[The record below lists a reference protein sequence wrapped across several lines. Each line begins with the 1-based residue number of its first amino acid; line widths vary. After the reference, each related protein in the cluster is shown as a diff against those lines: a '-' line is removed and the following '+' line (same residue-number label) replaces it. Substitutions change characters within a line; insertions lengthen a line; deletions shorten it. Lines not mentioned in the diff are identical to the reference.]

1 LALTGWLLDIGA
13 LKSVLPGGATMKP
26 NTAACFIL
34 SGLSLWLLRAGPG
47 QSNGVNPRRKFM
59 AQVCAGVV
67 ALVGLLTL
75 GEYWLKINFGLDEL
89 LFRQALVAT
98 QIPNPGRM
106 SPATAADFV
115 LLGLALVV
123 LDVEFPR
130 GHRSAQYLALVTVG
144 VGLIALLGYN
154 YSVQALYQIYPYSSM
169 ALHTSLLFITLGL
182 GALFARPDRGL
193 MATITSEQGGGLMA
207 RRILPLA
214 IGLPLIMGWLRLAG
228 ERAGLYKTEFGTALL
243 TAANIVIF
251 ATVIW
256 WSARSLNRT
265 DVERRR
271 AAEDLEF
278 ANEMLR
284 VEIGERHAAQEALA
298 ATNLELESKVAE
310 RTIELAEAKER
321 AESSDRLKSDFLA
334 SMSHELRTPLNAI
347 IGFTGTLLMKLPGP
361 LTTDQEK
368 QLRTVQSSAKHLLA
382 LINDI
387 LDVAKIEAG
396 KIELQLEP
404 IACQSVI
411 EEVATALQPAAERK
425 GLKFEVNLPPAEV
438 VVQAD
443 RRALSQILINLTN
456 NAIKF
461 TEQGSVCLELS
472 QRRSNGRTLTEISV
486 SDTGVGIR
494 PEDQT
499 KLFKA
504 FIQVSSGIRRRSE
517 GTGLGLHLS
526 QKLAEL
532 LGGQITFQSEF
543 GKGSRFSLIL

>member
-1 LALTGWLLDIGA
+1 
-13 LKSVLPGGATMKP
+13 
-26 NTAACFIL
+26 
-34 SGLSLWLLRAGPG
+34 
-47 QSNGVNPRRKFM
+47 
-59 AQVCAGVV
+59 
-67 ALVGLLTL
+67 L

-347 IGFTGTLLMKLPGP
+347 IGFTGTLL
-361 LTTDQEK
+361 
-368 QLRTVQSSAKHLLA
+368 RRSASA
-382 LINDI
+382 
-387 LDVAKIEAG
+387 V
-396 KIELQLEP
+396 P
-404 IACQSVI
+404 VVS
-411 EEVATALQPAAERK
+411 TAAEY
-425 GLKFEVNLPPAEV
+425 
-438 VVQAD
+438 
-443 RRALSQILINLTN
+443 
-456 NAIKF
+456 
-461 TEQGSVCLELS
+461 
-472 QRRSNGRTLTEISV
+472 
-486 SDTGVGIR
+486 
-494 PEDQT
+494 
-499 KLFKA
+499 
-504 FIQVSSGIRRRSE
+504 
-517 GTGLGLHLS
+517 
-526 QKLAEL
+526 
-532 LGGQITFQSEF
+532 
-543 GKGSRFSLIL
+543 

>member
-1 LALTGWLLDIGA
+1 
-13 LKSVLPGGATMKP
+13 
-26 NTAACFIL
+26 
-34 SGLSLWLLRAGPG
+34 
-47 QSNGVNPRRKFM
+47 
-59 AQVCAGVV
+59 
-67 ALVGLLTL
+67 
-75 GEYWLKINFGLDEL
+75 
-89 LFRQALVAT
+89 
-98 QIPNPGRM
+98 
-106 SPATAADFV
+106 
-115 LLGLALVV
+115 
-123 LDVEFPR
+123 
-130 GHRSAQYLALVTVG
+130 
-144 VGLIALLGYN
+144 
-154 YSVQALYQIYPYSSM
+154 
-169 ALHTSLLFITLGL
+169 L

-396 KIELQLEP
+396 KIELHLEP

>member
-1 LALTGWLLDIGA
+1 
-13 LKSVLPGGATMKP
+13 
-26 NTAACFIL
+26 
-34 SGLSLWLLRAGPG
+34 
-47 QSNGVNPRRKFM
+47 
-59 AQVCAGVV
+59 
-67 ALVGLLTL
+67 
-75 GEYWLKINFGLDEL
+75 
-89 LFRQALVAT
+89 
-98 QIPNPGRM
+98 
-106 SPATAADFV
+106 
-115 LLGLALVV
+115 
-123 LDVEFPR
+123 
-130 GHRSAQYLALVTVG
+130 
-144 VGLIALLGYN
+144 
-154 YSVQALYQIYPYSSM
+154 
-169 ALHTSLLFITLGL
+169 
-182 GALFARPDRGL
+182 
-193 MATITSEQGGGLMA
+193 
-207 RRILPLA
+207 
-214 IGLPLIMGWLRLAG
+214 
-228 ERAGLYKTEFGTALL
+228 
-243 TAANIVIF
+243 
-251 ATVIW
+251 
-256 WSARSLNRT
+256 
-265 DVERRR
+265 
-271 AAEDLEF
+271 
-278 ANEMLR
+278 
-284 VEIGERHAAQEALA
+284 
-298 ATNLELESKVAE
+298 
-310 RTIELAEAKER
+310 
-321 AESSDRLKSDFLA
+321 
-334 SMSHELRTPLNAI
+334 MSHELRTPLNAI